1 MSNRQLANKFA
12 EEIKET
18 YAVDEVKPCWNLTQA
33 KKYGMLSWVPD
44 TVAFACVYHLDSGDV
59 AAVVPIAKKVLFAEH
74 DNTAVLLAVV
84 GRYLINHFE
93 MEKQAE
99 ATRVINEVLYNQ

>member
-74 DNTAVLLAVV
+74 DNTAALLAVV

-93 MEKQAE
+93 MEKRGEEMRAVRE
-99 ATRVINEVLYNQ
+99 ALHS